1 MLLNFMGY
9 IASKIC
15 DNDFYC
21 LHLFGLKA
29 FSIITSSLNHVNMGL
44 LASPSLSELP
54 MRDLRKTSHIQL
66 TSPAHGVINL
76 TVHIRGLIHLVR
88 SYSFVVQQLFL
99 PPPVLI
105 DQ

>member
-9 IASKIC
+9 ISKIC

-21 LHLFGLKA
+21 LYLFGLEA

-54 MRDLRKTSHIQL
+54 LRDCENVTYTS
-66 TSPAHGVINL
+66 TSRYLI
-76 TVHIRGLIHLVR
+76 VHIRGLIHLVI
-88 SYSFVVQQLFL
+88 SYSS
-99 PPPVLI
+99 
-105 DQ
+105 